1 MYKISVPI
9 TIRSLDWY
17 GPEAL
22 LKDIQKL
29 DAQRVVLGLGYYQ
42 QDPEKRRA
50 SLETLARGARFFRE
64 QGYEVCAWIWTF
76 IFEEKEKIP
85 YVLAQGLDGGGF
97 PNNVCSLDKDFLKFS
112 YQYIQ
117 DIARCGVDM
126 IMFDDDFRY
135 GFLGK
140 TPGCMCPLH
149 IAQINGLVGEE
160 LTREQLAQKILAGG
174 KNKYRDAWLK
184 CNGDAFR
191 AFARNARSAVDSV
204 DPKIRMGAC
213 ACMTAWDVDGID
225 AAELARILAG
235 NTKPFVRLIGAPYWA
250 YNRSWGLDVQD
261 AVEQERMESA
271 WTRFEGLEI
280 FAEGDAYPR
289 PRLACPAAFLEC
301 FDTGIRAS
309 GCTDGIL
316 KYGVDYTSEPG
327 YETGYGRMHRRNRPV
342 YAEIDRHFGGKQSTG
357 IRIYEYAQKAAD
369 AVLPTLDGVGDRLDH
384 LFFSQAARV
393 LSHNAIPS
401 TYEGSGITGMA
412 FGENARH
419 LPEEALEK
427 GMILDIA
434 GAKILQDRGIDTGL
448 RTFCEKKAVEL
459 EQFADG
465 RRIQIYGAQSYEI
478 EVAPEAEILSRNE
491 NIIRSYRYE
500 NARGQRFLVLNFVTD
515 IVDKRAFVWKQYA
528 RGQQIVQN
536 VPWLSGEK
544 LPASA
549 PGNPSL
555 YMQCKTDGNSL
566 TVGLWNI
573 FPDPVLEPVVALGE
587 CWSRAEWVNTK
598 GKLEA
603 DAAYLEEIP
612 PCGFAAFTLYK

>member
-1 MYKISVPI
+1 MYKISVPV
-9 TIRSLDWY
+9 TMRSLAWY

-22 LKDIQKL
+22 LKEIQKL
-29 DAQRVVLGLGYYQ
+29 DAERVVLALGYYQ

-76 IFEEKEKIP
+76 IFEANETIP
-85 YVLAQGLDGGGF
+85 YVQMRGLDGGHY
-97 PNNVCSLDKDFLKFS
+97 PNNACPLDEDFLAFS
-112 YQYIQ
+112 YDYIA
-117 DIARCGVDM
+117 DIARCGVDV

-140 TPGCMCPLH
+140 TPGCLCDLH
-149 IAQINGLVGEE
+149 TAQINKLVGEE
-160 LTREQLAQKILAGG
+160 LTREQLAEKILSGG
-174 KNKYRDAWLK
+174 KNKYRDAWLQ

-225 AAELARILAG
+225 AAELAQILAG
-235 NTKPFVRLIGAPYWA
+235 GTKPFVRLIGAPYWA
-250 YNRSWGLDVQD
+250 YSRSWGFDVQD
-261 AVEQERMESA
+261 VVEQERMESA

-289 PRLACPAAFLEC
+289 PRIACPAAFLEC
-301 FDTGIRAS
+301 FDMGIRAS

-316 KYGVDYTSEPG
+316 KYGVDYTSQPG
-327 YETGYGRMHRRNRPV
+327 YEEGYGRMHNRNRPL
-342 YAEIDRHFGGKQSTG
+342 YEQIDRHFGGKQSTG

-369 AVLPTLDGVGDRLDH
+369 AVLPTLDGVGDRVDH

-427 GMILDIA
+427 GMILDVA
-434 GAKILQDRGIDTGL
+434 AAKILQDRGIDTGL
-448 RTFCEKKAVEL
+448 LMFGEKKTLVL
-459 EQFADG
+459 EEFDDG
-465 RRIQIYGAQSYEI
+465 KRIPVYGAQSYEI
-478 EVAPEAEILSRNE
+478 EVASEAEILSRGGDL
-491 NIIRSYRYE
+491 IRSYRYE
-500 NARGQRFLVLNFVTD
+500 NAKGQRFLVLNFVTD
-515 IVDKRAFVWKQYA
+515 IVDKKAFVWKQYA
-528 RGQQIVQN
+528 RGQQIAEN
-536 VPWLSGEK
+536 VPWLSGKK

-549 PGNPSL
+549 VGNPSL
-555 YMQCKTDGNSL
+555 YMQCKEDAESL
-566 TVGLWNI
+566 TVGIWNI
-573 FPDPVLEPVVALGE
+573 FPDPVIDPVVMLGE
-587 CWSRAEWVNTK
+587 CWNRAQWVNTN
-598 GKLEA
+598 GRLEA

-612 PCGFAAFTLYK
+612 PYGFAAFTLYK